1 MHRKNIVIWAPGL
14 FDSTGGIQNYLKSL
28 ISALCSISDDI
39 GVYVL
44 SKNDSDR
51 ILLEKFNSRV
61 TWFTLDPSL
70 PFRSLTYG
78 LISLIKTFQKQPDL
92 VICGHVN
99 FSEAFYPL
107 TLHPKI
113 KSWVICYGI
122 ECWRVNGFFKKKL
135 LKSVTRTISIS
146 NYTRSQLIQSELIN
160 PDTSEVLPVTFDED
174 RFVISQDDGAM
185 IRKKLGISLDDK
197 VILTVARLSSKER
210 YKGYDKVIEI
220 FPQLLKTFSNLRYVI
235 VGDGDDKVRISNIT
249 EDLKIKDRVHLTGYI
264 DEKELPA
271 YYNACDVFCMPS
283 KGEGFGI
290 VFLEAM
296 SCGKIVIAGNKDG
309 SKDAL
314 CDGMLGFLIDPD
326 NTFELY
332 ETLRAVFS
340 RSIPHELVYDPHK
353 LRQRVIEKFGKKAF
367 KNRLKQLL
375 DLQVWNFT

>member
-146 NYTRSQLIQSELIN
+146 NYTRSQLIKSELIN

-185 IRKKLGISLDDK
+185 IRKKLGISLEDK

-235 VGDGDDKVRISNIT
+235 VGDGDDKVRLSNII
-249 EDLKIKDRVHLTGYI
+249 EDLNIKDRVHLTGYI

-375 DLQVWNFT
+375 DLQGWNFI